1 VALIGQSLACSSA
14 RSPPGFGT
22 RSHVRMPE
30 QVQDVVM
37 EPARAGF
44 YAEMEGSVFGRLLD
58 FLNRLDQAHISYQLR
73 NTRPDSVMI
82 DISLP
87 GWRWEVEFMADGSID
102 IERYRSVA
110 GVENDPGLLETLFED
125 ADPR

>member
-1 VALIGQSLACSSA
+1 
-14 RSPPGFGT
+14 
-22 RSHVRMPE
+22 MPE

-37 EPARAGF
+37 EPAGPGF

-87 GWRWEVEFMADGSID
+87 GWRWEVEFMVDGSID

-125 ADPR
+125 ADLR